1 MSSRD
6 DFGSLEPNLED
17 LEDLDRYE
25 PVDDLERRAAKR
37 SRGAR
42 LVMVLA
48 AVLIAAVA
56 GGGLWYVLEQSSG
69 DQEIP
74 LVEADRTPVKVR
86 PDEPGGMQ
94 VPHQEIGVLNRPA
107 TGMAAQKPQVETLM
121 PPPEMPV
128 PPPRLAPVEEAGA
141 PAAAAPAVAPG
152 TRLVAPPLPA
162 PPAAPALPVKP
173 AAPPPPQPPQ
183 AEAAPAPSPAPALS
197 PAPAPAPSPTPAA
210 SPAPG
215 AAGYRAQVAAFRSEA
230 AANNKVGQM
239 KTRYAD
245 IFGPLPLHVRRV
257 DRGARGTWY
266 RVQAGVFA
274 ERGQATALCEELKRR
289 GEKGCFIVR

>member
-6 DFGSLEPNLED
+6 DFGSLEPNLDD

-25 PVDDLERRAAKR
+25 PLDDLERRAAKR
-37 SRGAR
+37 PRGVR
-42 LVMVLA
+42 LVLVLA

-56 GGGLWYVLEQSSG
+56 GGGLWYVLERFSG

-94 VPHQEIGVLNRPA
+94 IPNQDIAVLNRPA
-107 TGMAAQKPQVETLM
+107 IGEAAEKPQVETLM
-121 PPPEMPV
+121 PPPEMPLPV
-128 PPPRLAPVEEAGA
+128 PPPRLTPVEEAGA
-141 PAAAAPAVAPG
+141 PAADPPAVG
-152 TRLVAPPLPA
+152 TGTKLVAPPLPA

-173 AAPPPPQPPQ
+173 ATPPPPLPPR
-183 AEAAPAPSPAPALS
+183 AEAAPAPSPAV
-197 PAPAPAPSPTPAA
+197 AP

-245 IFGPLPLHVRRV
+245 LFGPLPLQVRRV
-257 DRGARGTWY
+257 DRGTKGTWY
-266 RVQAGVFA
+266 RVQAGAFV